1 MKIMVLFLIVTMLVS
16 CDSSET
22 AAVELVTPEYYQIKI
37 HDTEVSSQF
46 QLILENENIFYEEL
60 DPETIKVKFSDQN
73 KIDILYFE
81 YIKDDLPKGRSVSLS
96 MPGLEEKVISDFITH
111 DINFIKKRR
120 YGKSWLVWSSD
131 DTDEANKIIREWE
144 ERLMNEYMEN
154 INNNQ

>member
-1 MKIMVLFLIVTMLVS
+1 MLVS
-16 CDSSET
+16 CDSSEK
-22 AAVELVTPEYYQIKI
+22 AAVELVMPEYYQIKI

-96 MPGLEEKVISDFITH
+96 MPGLEEKVISDFKTH
-111 DINFIKKRR
+111 NINFIKKKR

-131 DTDEANKIIREWE
+131 DTEEANKIINEWE
-144 ERLMNEYMEN
+144 DRLMDEYMKN